1 MQPRKE
7 KKHLSFKALRESLG
21 THLQQIPDERQTG
34 KINYQIHDAL
44 MSGFACMYFQ
54 DPSLLQFQKRLD
66 DEYQNN
72 NLKTLFSV
80 SAIPKETQMRELI
93 DKTDSEAFRPI
104 YNDYFS
110 RLQRSKHLE
119 EYQLFPGLYLAPM
132 DATQYYQSNKVHCDK
147 CLTKNRKSG
156 VIDYSHQ
163 ALQISIIHPNM
174 KQVIPLMPEEI
185 RNEDGN
191 TKQDCEMNAA
201 KRLLPQLRKD
211 HRQLGLI
218 IGGDG
223 LYSKQPI
230 IEQILDLKMHYI
242 FVAKPDDHTYMM
254 EWLAAY
260 PSLHTHSVSDS
271 KGRVHHYRWMNDVPL
286 NGNDKTVNI
295 NYFYYEIIG
304 KDKRGEDKIV
314 YKNSWVTDLTI
325 CETTIIK
332 LVAGG
337 RCRWKIENEC
347 FNTLKNQG
355 YALEHSYGHGK
366 ENLCFNFYLLTLLAF
381 YFHQIFELTDIT
393 YQACRKKFGSKRYMW
408 ETLRVYIRLLIFGSW
423 QQLMEFALKPRAY
436 IPEDKADV
444 SKMRG

>member
-1 MQPRKE
+1 M
-7 KKHLSFKALRESLG
+7 SFKALRESLG
-21 THLQQIPDERQTG
+21 IHFNQIPDERQTG
-34 KINYQIHDAL
+34 KTDYQIHDAL
-44 MSGFACMYFQ
+44 MSSFACMYFQ

-80 SAIPKETQMRELI
+80 SSIPKETQMRELI
-93 DKTDSEAFRPI
+93 DKTDSESFRSI

-119 EYQLFPGLYLAPM
+119 QYQLFPNLYLAPM
-132 DATQYYQSNKVHCDK
+132 DAMQYYQSNKVHCDM
-147 CLTKNRKSG
+147 CLTKKRKSG

-163 ALQISIIHPNM
+163 ALQISIMHPDM
-174 KQVIPLMPEEI
+174 SQVIPLMPEEI

-211 HRQLGLI
+211 HSQLGLI

-254 EWLAAY
+254 DWLAAY
-260 PSLHTHSVSDS
+260 PALHTHSATDS
-271 KGRVHHYRWMNDVPL
+271 KGRGHRYRWMNDVPL
-286 NGNDKTVNI
+286 NGSDKTVNI

-304 KDKRGEDKIV
+304 KDKHGEDKVV
-314 YKNSWVTDLTI
+314 YRNSWVTDLPI
-325 CETTIIK
+325 SETTIVK

-393 YQACRKKFGSKRYMW
+393 YQACRKKFGSKRHMW
-408 ETLRVYIRLLIFGSW
+408 ESLRAYIKILIFSSW
-423 QQLMEFALKPRAY
+423 QLLMEFSLKPTAY
-436 IPEDKADV
+436 LPEDKADV
-444 SKMRG
+444 EKMRG